1 MIDNKKYFDRKIAI
15 DIETTGM
22 NKLGKIY
29 QGHRIIE
36 IGCIEILNRELTG
49 NNFHVYINPNQNI
62 DKEALKIH
70 RISRNFLNNQPDFNC
85 IYKNFIK
92 YVGNAEIIV
101 HNANFDISFINYE
114 LKKLKKNIKKI
125 SDFCKI
131 TDTLKMARLLYPG
144 KKNNLHSLC
153 KRYNININQKKLHS
167 ALFDSHI
174 LAQLYL
180 LMTSKQKKIKF
191 KELEVIHENKCININ
206 NIEKKEKLMI
216 IRANKK
222 ELHEHTLYLKSM
234 KKKNICL
241 WNN

>member
-1 MIDNKKYFDRKIAI
+1 MIDHKKYFDRKIAI

-70 RISRNFLNNQPDFNC
+70 RISRKFLSNQPDFSC
-85 IYKNFIK
+85 IYKSFIK
-92 YVGNAEIIV
+92 YVGHSEIIV

-131 TDTLKMARLLYPG
+131 TDTLKMARILYPG
-144 KKNNLHSLC
+144 KKNNLHALC

-167 ALFDSHI
+167 ALFDAHI
-174 LAQLYL
+174 LAKLYL
-180 LMTSKQKKIKF
+180 LMTSKQKRIIF
-191 KELEVIHENKCININ
+191 EELENTFSNKFFNKN
-206 NIEKKEKLMI
+206 GIEKKEKLI
-216 IRANKK
+216 IIPANKK
-222 ELHEHTLYLKSM
+222 ELNEHNLYLKNM